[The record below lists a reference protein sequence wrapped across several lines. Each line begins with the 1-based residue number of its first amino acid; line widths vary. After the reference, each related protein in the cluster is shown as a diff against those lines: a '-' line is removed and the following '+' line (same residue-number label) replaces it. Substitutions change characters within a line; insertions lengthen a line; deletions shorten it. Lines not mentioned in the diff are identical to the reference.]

1 MDYNVIISKR
11 DRGCLKLETK
21 RYTAST
27 DVEITA
33 IVFRMISE
41 YMGNCKCLITRLTV
55 VNTNK
60 HKTIMDI
67 KI

>member
-1 MDYNVIISKR
+1 MDYNVIITKK
-11 DRGCLKLETK
+11 DMGCLKFETK

-41 YMGNCKCLITRLTV
+41 YMGNYKRLITRLTV